1 MFLDRALLR
10 KPRKT
15 ILFGDLLHQTR
26 SLSFSLDARWLLL
39 SRRALS
45 LSFSWGTVV
54 AKVAIICRWKRK
66 KGENSDPHV
75 WSLQICW
82 GLKTKCEQPCSPT
95 PPVGLVQ
102 TCSFPLTSHR
112 RQMMLTARFVGVTD
126 VVCLNWDFYL
136 HFAKLCNQCIENWSS
151 VKHILFYHNHLNSVT
166 EYGSALSGCG
176 FLKES
181 PELGDY
187 LWSQWHTIHREA
199 LPRKLIRHKKLNV
212 FRHFCADYVIG
223 HRFSLQL
230 MLFVV

>member
-1 MFLDRALLR
+1 MRADYYCLDELSHWVFPGEPLLPRLQLSVDEKERKEKIQIHMCDHFRFAEPWKQNVNNPALPLPLLVGSNLLISFNKPLKANDVNGTFCWSYGCCLFELRFLSTFCQVMQSVHREL
-10 KPRKT
+10 K
-15 ILFGDLLHQTR
+15 
-26 SLSFSLDARWLLL
+26 FSETY
-39 SRRALS
+39 S
-45 LSFSWGTVV
+45 
-54 AKVAIICRWKRK
+54 
-66 KGENSDPHV
+66 
-75 WSLQICW
+75 
-82 GLKTKCEQPCSPT
+82 
-95 PPVGLVQ
+95 
-102 TCSFPLTSHR
+102 
-112 RQMMLTARFVGVTD
+112 
-126 VVCLNWDFYL
+126 
-136 HFAKLCNQCIENWSS
+136 
-151 VKHILFYHNHLNSVT
+151 FYHNHWNSVT